1 MDNIGLLLLLQ
12 IFLILLNA
20 IFASAEIAVLSVN
33 EAKIEAM
40 AENGNKRAQRL
51 LKLMKQPEKF
61 LSTIQIAITLSGFL
75 GSAFAAE
82 NFADPLAEWLLGL
95 GVPMSSASLE
105 TVMVVLITLILSY
118 FTLIFGELV
127 PKRVA
132 MKKSEELALAY
143 SGIIG
148 AISTA
153 FKPVVYSLSFSTN
166 AVLRM
171 CGIDP
176 KEEEETVSEEDIRMM
191 VKASGD
197 KGAIDKEEQEFIQ
210 NVFEFDDLNAGEI
223 ATHRTDVMALWM
235 EDSDEEW
242 DRIIH
247 EYHYSNYPICGSST
261 DDVLGV
267 LSTSKY
273 FRLREKNRGR
283 IMAEAVSPAFFVP
296 QSIKADVLFRNMKKE
311 RVSFAVVL
319 DEYGGMAGI
328 ITLSD
333 LVEELVGDLSMD
345 EDKAEN
351 VEPHIEKIN
360 DYSWKIYG
368 NATLSDIKDATGLDI
383 SSPSFD
389 TFTGVVFDRLSAVP
403 KDGKQQIT
411 VEFQGF
417 AVQIN
422 EIFEHQLHEA
432 ILFKRTENRS
442 PEAKDK

>member
-12 IFLILLNA
+12 VVLILLNA
-20 IFASAEIAVLSVN
+20 VFASAEIAVLSVN

-40 AENGNKRAQRL
+40 AEKGNKRAQRL
-51 LKLMKQPEKF
+51 LKLMKEPEKF

-95 GVPMSSASLE
+95 GVPMSAASLE

-143 SGIIG
+143 SGVIG
-148 AISTA
+148 AISAA

-210 NVFEFDDLNAGEI
+210 NVFEFDDLTAGEL

-267 LSTSKY
+267 LNTSKY
-273 FRLREKNRGR
+273 FRLREHKRER
-283 IMAEAVSPAFFVP
+283 IMNEAVTPAFFVP
-296 QSIKADVLFRNMKKE
+296 KSIKADVLFRNMKKE
-311 RVSFAVVL
+311 KASFAVVL
-319 DEYGGMAGI
+319 DEYGGMAGV

-333 LVEELVGDLSMD
+333 LVEELVGDLNMD
-345 EDKAEN
+345 EDKAEHI
-351 VEPHIEKIN
+351 EPHIERIN
-360 DYSWKIYG
+360 DSSWKVYG
-368 NATLSDIKDATGLDI
+368 NATLSDIKDETGLDI
-383 SSPSFD
+383 GSPTFD

-411 VEFQGF
+411 VEFPGY

-432 ILFKRTENRS
+432 ILFKREEKTDSDIKE
-442 PEAKDK
+442 K

>member
-12 IFLILLNA
+12 VVLILLNA
-20 IFASAEIAVLSVN
+20 VFASAEIAVLSVN
-33 EAKIEAM
+33 EAKISSM
-40 AENGNKRAQRL
+40 AEKGDKRARRL
-51 LKLMKQPEKF
+51 LQLMKEPEKF

-82 NFADPLAEWLLGL
+82 NFADPLAAWLIGL
-95 GVPMSSASLE
+95 GVPMSAASLE
-105 TVMVVLITLILSY
+105 TVMVVFITLILSY

-148 AISTA
+148 AISAA

-166 AVLRM
+166 TVLRM

-210 NVFEFDDLNAGEI
+210 NVFEFDDLTAGEL

-235 EDSDEEW
+235 EDSEEEW

-247 EYHYSNYPICGSST
+247 EYHYSHYPVCGEST

-267 LSTSKY
+267 LSTGKY
-273 FRLREKNRGR
+273 FRIREHKRQR
-283 IMAEAVSPAFFVP
+283 IMNDAVSPAFFVP
-296 QSIKADVLFRNMKKE
+296 KSIKADVLFRNMKKE
-311 RVSFAVVL
+311 KVSFAVVL
-319 DEYGGMAGI
+319 DEYGGMAGV

-333 LVEELVGDLSMD
+333 LVEELVGNLNMNDD
-345 EDKAEN
+345 QEKHID
-351 VEPHIEKIN
+351 PHIEKIN
-360 DYSWKIYG
+360 ESSWKIFG
-368 NATLSDIKDATGLDI
+368 NATLSDIKEKTGLDI
-383 SSPSFD
+383 GSPTFD
-389 TFTGVVFDRLSAVP
+389 TFTGFIFDRLNAVP

-411 VEFQGF
+411 VEFPDF
-417 AVQIN
+417 TVQIN
-422 EIFEHQLHEA
+422 EIFEHQIHEA
-432 ILFKRTENRS
+432 VVFKHR
-442 PEAKDK
+442 DKE

>member
-12 IFLILLNA
+12 AVLILLNA
-20 IFASAEIAVLSVN
+20 VFASAEIAVLSVN
-33 EAKIEAM
+33 EAKIEAL

-51 LKLMKQPEKF
+51 LTLKKEPEKF

-82 NFADPLAEWLLGL
+82 NFADPLAEWLLEL
-95 GVPMSSASLE
+95 GVPMSAASLE

-132 MKKSEELALAY
+132 MKKSEELALAC
-143 SGIIG
+143 SGVIG
-148 AISTA
+148 AISA
-153 FKPVVYSLSFSTN
+153 VFKPIVYSLSFSTN
-166 AVLRM
+166 AVLCM

-210 NVFEFDDLNAGEI
+210 NVFEFDDLTAGEI

-247 EYHYSNYPICGSST
+247 EYRYSQYPVCGNST

-267 LSTSKY
+267 LHTGKY
-273 FRLREKNRGR
+273 FRLREKTRER
-283 IMAEAVSPAFFVP
+283 IMSEAVAPAFFVP
-296 QSIKADVLFRNMKKE
+296 RSIKADVLFRNMKKE
-311 RVSFAVVL
+311 KVSFAVVL
-319 DEYGGMAGI
+319 DEYGGMVGI
-328 ITLSD
+328 VTLSD
-333 LVEELVGDLSMD
+333 LVEELVGDLGMD
-345 EDKAEN
+345 ENKAEH
-351 VEPHIEKIN
+351 VEPHIEQIN
-360 DYSWKIYG
+360 ESSWKICG
-368 NATLSDIKDATGLDI
+368 NASLSDIREATGLAVE
-383 SSPSFD
+383 SPYFD
-389 TFTGVVFDRLSAVP
+389 TFTGIVFDRLGAVP
-403 KDGKQQIT
+403 KDGKQLIT
-411 VEFQGF
+411 VEFPAF
-417 AVQIN
+417 TVQIN
-422 EIFEHQLHEA
+422 EIFEHQLQES
-432 ILFKRTENRS
+432 IVFKRT
-442 PEAKDK
+442 DKRDV

>member
-12 IFLILLNA
+12 VFLILLNA

-40 AENGNKRAQRL
+40 AAKGNRRAQRL
-51 LKLMKQPEKF
+51 LKLMKEPEKF

-82 NFADPLAEWLLGL
+82 NFADPLAAWLLEL
-95 GVPMSSASLE
+95 GVPMSAASLE

-132 MKKSEELALAY
+132 MKKSEELALVY
-143 SGIIG
+143 SGVIG

-210 NVFEFDDLNAGEI
+210 NVFEFDDLNAGEL
-223 ATHRTDVMALWM
+223 ATHRTDVMALWL

-242 DRIIH
+242 DRIIN
-247 EYHYSNYPICGSST
+247 EYHYSNYPICGVSI
-261 DDVLGV
+261 DDVVGV
-267 LSTSKY
+267 LNTSKY
-273 FRLREKNRGR
+273 FRMREKTRSR
-283 IMAEAVSPAFFVP
+283 IMVEAVSPAFFVP
-296 QSIKADVLFRNMKKE
+296 KSIKADVLFRNMKKE
-311 RVSFAVVL
+311 KVFFAVVL
-319 DEYGGMAGI
+319 DEYGGMAGV

-333 LVEELVGDLSMD
+333 LVEELVGDLNMD
-345 EDKAEN
+345 EDKSEHI
-351 VEPHIEKIN
+351 EPHIEKLN
-360 DYSWKIYG
+360 DYSWKVYG
-368 NATLSDIKDATGLDI
+368 NATLSDIKEATGLEVG
-383 SSPSFD
+383 SPAFD
-389 TFTGVVFDRLSAVP
+389 TFTGVVFDKLSAVP

-411 VEFQGF
+411 VEFQEF
-417 AVQIN
+417 SVQII
-422 EIFEHQLHEA
+422 EIFEHHIHEA
-432 ILFKRTENRS
+432 IIQKHTTKE
-442 PEAKDK
+442 

>member
-12 IFLILLNA
+12 VVLILLNA
-20 IFASAEIAVLSVN
+20 VFASAEIAVLSVN
-33 EAKIEAM
+33 EAKITAM
-40 AENGNKRAQRL
+40 ADKGNKRAQRL
-51 LKLMKQPEKF
+51 LKLMKEPEKF

-82 NFADPLAEWLLGL
+82 NFADPLAAWLLSL
-95 GVPMSSASLE
+95 GVPMSAATLE
-105 TVMVVLITLILSY
+105 TVMVVFITLVLSY

-148 AISTA
+148 GISAA
-153 FKPVVYSLSFSTN
+153 FKPIVYSLSFSTN
-166 AVLRM
+166 AVLKM

-210 NVFEFDDLNAGEI
+210 NVFEFDDLTAGEL

-235 EDSDEEW
+235 EDSDAEW

-247 EYHYSNYPICGSST
+247 EYHYSNYPVCGNST
-261 DDVLGV
+261 DDVIGV
-267 LSTSKY
+267 LNTGKY
-273 FRLREKNRGR
+273 FRLREAKRERTMN
-283 IMAEAVSPAFFVP
+283 EAVSPAFFVP
-296 QSIKADVLFRNMKKE
+296 KSIKADVLFRNMKKE
-311 RVSFAVVL
+311 KVSFAVVL
-319 DEYGGMAGI
+319 DEYGGMAGV

-333 LVEELVGDLSMD
+333 LVEELVGDLNMD
-345 EDKAEN
+345 EDKSEHI
-351 VEPHIEKIN
+351 EPHIEKIN
-360 DYSWKIYG
+360 DSSWKVYG
-368 NATLSDIKDATGLDI
+368 NATLSDIKDETGLDI
-383 SSPSFD
+383 GSPVFD

-411 VEFQGF
+411 VEFSGF
-417 AVQIN
+417 VVQIN
-422 EIFEHQLHEA
+422 EIFEHQIHEA
-432 ILFKRTENRS
+432 IIFKRTT
-442 PEAKDK
+442 